1 MRSIYRRALV
11 STLLL
16 ASASAAAAE
25 SPATGL
31 GQSWPNASDVSVSP
45 GYHVYIFEKQGVRY
59 VQVNDA
65 AGTVRGAIAYT
76 DANTVLDLPVGV
88 DASRWVTVTDNT
100 APTATQQVYQDAAVT
115 VIVAPQPDGSA
126 RMMLAPGDCDNPAQ
140 CSIRVQ

>member
-16 ASASAAAAE
+16 ASASAFAAA
-25 SPATGL
+25 SPTTGL
-31 GQSWPNASDVSVSP
+31 GQSWPNASDVSASP
-45 GYHVYIFEKQGVRY
+45 GYHVYVFEKQGVRY

-65 AGTVRGAIAYT
+65 AGTVRGAVAYT
-76 DANTVLDLPVGV
+76 DPDTVLDLPIGV
-88 DASRWVTVTDNT
+88 DAANWVTVADNT
-100 APTATQQVYQDAAVT
+100 VPAATQQVYQDDAVT

-126 RMMLAPGDCDNPAQ
+126 RMMLAPGECDNPAQ

>member
-11 STLLL
+11 SALFL
-16 ASASAAAAE
+16 ASVSTAAAAP
-25 SPATGL
+25 PATGL
-31 GQSWPNASDVSVSP
+31 GQSWPHASDVSASP
-45 GYHVYIFEKQGVRY
+45 GYHVYVFEKQGVRY

-65 AGTVRGAIAYT
+65 AGIVRGAIAYT
-76 DANTVLDLPVGV
+76 DAHTVLDLPVGV
-88 DASRWVTVTDNT
+88 DATRWVTVTDNT
-100 APTATQQVYQDAAVT
+100 APAATERVYQDDAVT